1 MLQQGNSLCAN
12 SQITL
17 RAGDMKVYNDYLYG
31 CVDEQEDQE
40 KLFKGIVQFNAAK
53 LQDGKGSG
61 LGLWSECCS

>member
-1 MLQQGNSLCAN
+1 
-12 SQITL
+12 
-17 RAGDMKVYNDYLYG
+17 MKVYNDYLYG